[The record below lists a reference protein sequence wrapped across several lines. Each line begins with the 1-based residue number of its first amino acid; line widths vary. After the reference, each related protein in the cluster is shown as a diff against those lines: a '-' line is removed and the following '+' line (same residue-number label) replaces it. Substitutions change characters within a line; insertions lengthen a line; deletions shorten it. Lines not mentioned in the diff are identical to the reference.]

1 MPSDTLKS
9 FAKRSGK
16 SIATIEK
23 YWDEANIVV
32 KKNYED
38 VDPESERFFALVT
51 AIVKRMAGIEDK
63 KVETMCDNTYKTE
76 DTVIRETLK
85 DVNINPFVERVGI
98 VFIDKEK
105 FIKVI
110 ENVTKADVDQ
120 IKRNSDTSFYILI
133 DGGKNHTSKINTIQF
148 IYGGYMRNKPI
159 YTTEYVKKGLHEL
172 KFNTKVIIK

>member
-1 MPSDTLKS
+1 MPSDTVKS

-16 SIATIEK
+16 SIPTIEK

-32 KKNYED
+32 TKTYPD
-38 VDPESERFFALVT
+38 VEPDSDRFFALVT

-63 KVETMCDNTYKTE
+63 KVETMVDNTYKTDE
-76 DTVIRETLK
+76 MIIRESLK
-85 DVNINPFVERVGI
+85 DVNINPFVERANI
-98 VFIDKEK
+98 LFTNKER

-110 ENVTKADVDQ
+110 EDVTKADVEQ
-120 IKRNSDTSFYILI
+120 IKRNSDKSFYILT
-133 DGGKNHTSKINTIQF
+133 DDGKNHTSKINTIQF

-159 YTTEYVKKGLHEL
+159 YTTEYIKKGLHEL